1 MEDGHGNNMRKQ
13 RFLFL
18 SLIVGGFLL
27 ILAAVL
33 FLTQNQ
39 PGQPVQPTPFP
50 PSQNIAS
57 SPTPLPPVSGASG
70 ADTHP
75 EIPRVPLDKAK
86 AAFDAKSAVFVDVRS
101 TSDYALGHIPGALS
115 IPLAD
120 IPTRLTELNPNQWI
134 ITYCT

>member
-1 MEDGHGNNMRKQ
+1 MRRQ

-18 SLIVGGFLL
+18 SLIIGGFVL
-27 ILAAVL
+27 IVAAVL

-75 EIPRVPLDKAK
+75 EIPRVALEKAK
-86 AAFDAKSAVFVDVRS
+86 AAFDSKSAVFVDVRS
-101 TSDYALGHIPGALS
+101 TSDYASGHIPGSLS

-120 IPTRLTELNPNQWI
+120 IPTRLNELRPNQWI

>member
-1 MEDGHGNNMRKQ
+1 MRKLKSQ
-13 RFLFL
+13 FLFL
-18 SLIVGGFLL
+18 FCGCLLL
-27 ILAAVL
+27 ILASACS
-33 FLTQNQ
+33 FT
-39 PGQPVQPTPFP
+39 
-50 PSQNIAS
+50 QNIAS
-57 SPTPLPPVSGASG
+57 SPTPLTSSQTSLSSPTPLSPVSGAPS

-86 AAFDAKSAVFVDVRS
+86 AAFDSRSAVFVDVRGTAAYTVS
-101 TSDYALGHIPGALS
+101 HIPGALD